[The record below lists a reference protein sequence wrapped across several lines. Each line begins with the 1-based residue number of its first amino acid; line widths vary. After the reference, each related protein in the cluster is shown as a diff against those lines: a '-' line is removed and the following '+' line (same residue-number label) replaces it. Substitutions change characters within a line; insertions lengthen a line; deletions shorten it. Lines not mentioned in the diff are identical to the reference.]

1 MTELIQYLDE
11 LRADPELLRTLVDIE
26 DLRKKL
32 PGELMEGEDA
42 VRLDDADWLAG
53 VLEEVQ
59 PMLIHRLLKEEGSK

>member
-1 MTELIQYLDE
+1 M
-11 LRADPELLRTLVDIE
+11 DIE

-32 PGELMEGEDA
+32 PGEVMEGEDA

-59 PMLIHRLLKEEGSK
+59 PMLIHSLLKEEGLK